1 MRYYISACIDDR
13 RLFFCFYVDNYKT
26 PCYYKLYNVHHTM
39 HIGQFSSLKGC
50 FAMPPKPKFTREE
63 IINAALEVVREKGFS
78 ALTANGIGDKLGI
91 SARPVFTAF
100 KNMEEV
106 QEEVRNAARVRFKS
120 YADKAADYT
129 PAFKKFGMQMILFAK
144 EEPNL
149 YRLLF
154 LTNNGSVHELD
165 EGYLKTD
172 SVAKNAL
179 ETVQRDYDLEYEE
192 ARTLFHHAWI
202 FTFGIGTLYATG
214 MCSFSMDEVNDLL
227 GQNFMAMLARI
238 KSGGIYQATPQPEEK
253 KER

>member
-1 MRYYISACIDDR
+1 
-13 RLFFCFYVDNYKT
+13 
-26 PCYYKLYNVHHTM
+26 
-39 HIGQFSSLKGC
+39 
-50 FAMPPKPKFTREE
+50 MPPKPKFTREE
-63 IINAALEVVREKGFS
+63 MIAAALDLVGEKGME
-78 ALTANGIGDKLGI
+78 ALTARNLGERLGT
-91 SARPVFTAF
+91 SSRPVFTMF

-106 QEEVRNAARVRFKS
+106 QEAVRNAARVRFKS

-129 PAFKKFGMQMILFAK
+129 PAFKKLGMQMILFAK

-154 LTNNGSVHELD
+154 LTNDGSVHELD

-172 SVAKNAL
+172 SVAKTAL
-179 ETVQRDYDLEYEE
+179 ETVQRDYALEYEE
-192 ARTLFHHAWI
+192 ARVLFHHAWI

-214 MCSFSMDEVNDLL
+214 MCSFSMDEINDLL

-238 KSGGIYQATPQPEEK
+238 KSGGIYQATPQPVVK